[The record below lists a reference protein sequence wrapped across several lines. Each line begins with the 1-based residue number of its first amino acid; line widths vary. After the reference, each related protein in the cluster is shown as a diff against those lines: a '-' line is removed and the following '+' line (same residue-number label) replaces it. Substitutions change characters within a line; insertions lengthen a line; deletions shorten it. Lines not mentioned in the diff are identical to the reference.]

1 MINPHYV
8 GYADA
13 VYASQLQE
21 RHIDIITNNLANV
34 NTPGFKAD
42 RMIFDDLMT
51 RQVRTIYRQ
60 GSLNQTENLFD
71 VAISGQ
77 GYFQVQTDLGVRLTR
92 DGALRMQANGALV
105 DSSGNAVLGAG
116 GAPITLNPTGGQVK
130 FDDRGGIYQGSE
142 KVGELGVVNVAD
154 PNTLE
159 KVGKN
164 YYVGAGGVEPQSAP
178 ATEYSLVQGALET
191 SNVDVVT
198 EMVNMI
204 SAFRSFESYQKIIQ
218 TINEMDSRA
227 ATQVGRVG

>member
-1 MINPHYV
+1 MINPHYI
-8 GYADA
+8 GYRDA

-21 RHIDIITNNLANV
+21 RNIDIITNNLANV
-34 NTPGFKAD
+34 NTTGFKAD
-42 RMIFDDLMT
+42 RLIFDDMMI

-60 GSLNQTENLFD
+60 GSMNQTENLLD

-77 GYFQVQTDLGVRLTR
+77 GYFQVQTDLGVRLSR
-92 DGALRMQANGALV
+92 DGAFRMKADGSLV
-105 DSSGNAVLGAG
+105 NMDGFAVLGAG
-116 GAPITLNPTGGQVK
+116 GAPITLNPSGGRVK
-130 FDDRGGIYQGSE
+130 FDDRGGIYQGTE
-142 KVGELGVVNVAD
+142 RVGELGVVNVAD

-164 YYVGAGGVEPQSAP
+164 YYVGTGGKDPQTSP
-178 ATEYSLVQGALET
+178 ATEYSVVQGALEA
-191 SNVDVVT
+191 SNVDVVN

-227 ATQVGRVG
+227 ATQLGRVG